1 MGKEEFGKDK
11 SVLYRMKAID
21 KLVDRN
27 LFLRAGCFNNG
38 DNMKIIPTRSQLEII
53 HYILDHINEE
63 VYQRDLEQVLNLR
76 RATISGILGTMEKNG
91 FIERTID
98 KNDTRTKKI
107 TLSPKAKSIYLRGI
121 KYLESLEEI
130 LTKDISEDDLKVF
143 NKVIEKMHDNLEN
156 NMNNAFEQ

>member
-1 MGKEEFGKDK
+1 MKKEEFGKDK

-21 KLVDRN
+21 KLVGRN
-27 LFLRAGCFNNG
+27 LFLRADCFNNG
-38 DNMKIIPTRSQLEII
+38 DNMKNIPTRSQLEII

-91 FIERTID
+91 FIERAID

-130 LTKDISEDDLKVF
+130 LTKDISEDDLRTF
-143 NKVIEKMHDNLEN
+143 NKVIEKMHNNLEN